1 MELNYVAPKTR
12 LEHEI
17 CAIYSSILNIETVG
31 AEDNFF
37 EIGGTSLIASKLII
51 ELLKQGYAVR
61 YDDIFRK
68 KTPKALAKLLSGES
82 GSEEELN
89 IEDDLIKN
97 YDYGE
102 INELLEENT
111 LENFFDGENLELGN
125 VLLTGAT
132 GFLGIH
138 ILYEFIKNEEGKIYC
153 MLRKGI
159 FDSCEERLIDLMRYY
174 FDEDFTDLMGSR
186 IIPIEGDITEI
197 GDFKKL
203 KEEPIDTIIN
213 SAALVKHYT
222 ADDYIFRVNVDGVIN
237 GLKFAQTRNNIKY
250 VQISTV
256 SVLSSYS
263 LNEEAYPNQEFN
275 ERTLYYEQDLE
286 NKYVCSKF
294 LAERAVLQAATNGLS
309 VKIIRVG
316 NLMSR
321 YSDGMFQKNYDTNAF
336 LNNIK
341 AIKKLGALNPAM
353 ANEKVDMS
361 QIDYVAKGILELCRT
376 PDKSR
381 VFHCMNNHYIS
392 HRDIVDVLNTYGHG
406 IEEVNLEEFKWIY
419 EQNFNENIQGI
430 ITADFAIDD
439 FDEEDDFEENVK
451 IEQTVDILHSLGF
464 DWPEPDEKYLKRLFD
479 YLNKLNYFE

>member
-1 MELNYVAPKTR
+1 MPQTPNGKTDTKQLPEPKMELNYVAPKTR

-213 SAALVKHYT
+213 SAALVNT
-222 ADDYIFRVNVDGVIN
+222 ILPTI
-237 GLKFAQTRNNIKY
+237 I
-250 VQISTV
+250 
-256 SVLSSYS
+256 YS
-263 LNEEAYPNQEFN
+263 E
-275 ERTLYYEQDLE
+275 
-286 NKYVCSKF
+286 
-294 LAERAVLQAATNGLS
+294 
-309 VKIIRVG
+309 
-316 NLMSR
+316 LMS
-321 YSDGMFQKNYDTNAF
+321 
-336 LNNIK
+336 
-341 AIKKLGALNPAM
+341 
-353 ANEKVDMS
+353 
-361 QIDYVAKGILELCRT
+361 
-376 PDKSR
+376 
-381 VFHCMNNHYIS
+381 
-392 HRDIVDVLNTYGHG
+392 
-406 IEEVNLEEFKWIY
+406 
-419 EQNFNENIQGI
+419 
-430 ITADFAIDD
+430 TA
-439 FDEEDDFEENVK
+439 
-451 IEQTVDILHSLGF
+451 
-464 DWPEPDEKYLKRLFD
+464 
-479 YLNKLNYFE
+479 